1 MKGGTRVSTLG
12 PWVGGSLCTCRHQ
25 EPGLGF
31 WGAARL
37 PYPDSGGFCS
47 VLRSLR
53 CAHART

>member
-31 WGAARL
+31 WGGCQATL
-37 PYPDSGGFCS
+37 P
-47 VLRSLR
+47 
-53 CAHART
+53 